1 MYNGGIAS
9 KRPPMRNRT
18 KYDDPTYR
26 SRRSHTLRKIKIE
39 ATIRI
44 SSQKI

>member
-9 KRPPMRNRT
+9 KRPPMRNST
-18 KYDDPTYR
+18 KYDDPTYK
-26 SRRSHTLRKIKIE
+26 SNKSHTLRKIKID